1 METIYFPALPTIFGL
16 KLQLRLQIFL
26 FSVIFFGI
34 IVMLWYFVIKYR
46 RRKQLHQQMDN
57 MKQET
62 VALNQKMLLNKMSE
76 SDGKLFL
83 ILYIEYLEKFTTNKS
98 YSSIE
103 ELL

>member
-1 METIYFPALPTIFGL
+1 
-16 KLQLRLQIFL
+16 
-26 FSVIFFGI
+26 
-34 IVMLWYFVIKYR
+34 
-46 RRKQLHQQMDN
+46 MDN

-83 ILYIEYLEKFTTNKS
+83 ILYIEYLEKFTTYKS

-103 ELL
+103 ELLWRRQFDRHEIESMMKVLYKGSFLDENIKNKILQQFTANKKD